1 MRLASVRVAGL
12 VTLTSLAA
20 GLLSAC
26 NFAPDYSAPDI
37 EKPAAYKEADGT
49 DWKAAEPA
57 DALSRG
63 QWWTMFGDPTLDGLE
78 AKVADANQNL
88 KAAFARFEQ
97 ARAEA
102 EIARA
107 QYYPTL
113 GSNGQF
119 TRQQISKTIAN
130 TRPEN
135 LYNDGLFNLDFSY
148 EVDLWGRVRNS
159 VASAEAQAQAS
170 AGDLASLDLSIRAEL
185 ASDYFTIRGDDT
197 QQTVLDETVKA
208 YQKAYDLTVKRHD
221 GGAVAEAD
229 VDQAETQLENARTQ
243 AEDTRLRRAQLE
255 HAIAILIGVPPASFS
270 LPAEPLHAT
279 PPAVDPGLPAS
290 LVERRPDVAAAERRA
305 ASANANIG
313 VARAAFF
320 PQLNLSAMGGFESA
334 SAARLFTKPS
344 RTWSVGPV
352 ASLPI
357 FDGFQRNGVLDQAH
371 AEFDE
376 AAANYR
382 QNVLDAFRDVEDNLA
397 ALRQLEKEAA
407 TQAGA
412 VASSGRALNQA
423 QLRYTGGLVT
433 YLEVVTNENTA
444 LQAQLAAADIAA
456 RRMTASVALV
466 KALGGGWNADTGL
479 KTDAVAATA
488 PMKPAAPLNSA
499 D

>member
-1 MRLASVRVAGL
+1 
-12 VTLTSLAA
+12 
-20 GLLSAC
+20 
-26 NFAPDYSAPDI
+26 
-37 EKPAAYKEADGT
+37 
-49 DWKAAEPA
+49 
-57 DALSRG
+57 
-63 QWWTMFGDPTLDGLE
+63 
-78 AKVADANQNL
+78 
-88 KAAFARFEQ
+88 
-97 ARAEA
+97 
-102 EIARA
+102 
-107 QYYPTL
+107 
-113 GSNGQF
+113 
-119 TRQQISKTIAN
+119 
-130 TRPEN
+130 
-135 LYNDGLFNLDFSY
+135 
-148 EVDLWGRVRNS
+148 
-159 VASAEAQAQAS
+159 
-170 AGDLASLDLSIRAEL
+170 
-185 ASDYFTIRGDDT
+185 
-197 QQTVLDETVKA
+197 
-208 YQKAYDLTVKRHD
+208 
-221 GGAVAEAD
+221 
-229 VDQAETQLENARTQ
+229 
-243 AEDTRLRRAQLE
+243 
-255 HAIAILIGVPPASFS
+255 
-270 LPAEPLHAT
+270 
-279 PPAVDPGLPAS
+279 
-290 LVERRPDVAAAERRA
+290 
-305 ASANANIG
+305 
-313 VARAAFF
+313 
-320 PQLNLSAMGGFESA
+320 
-334 SAARLFTKPS
+334 
-344 RTWSVGPV
+344 VGPV